1 MSCKVSG
8 NKLTDAC
15 IGLFSLSPAPSQ
27 PPSGLSATILSSS
40 SLSISWMSVS
50 DADGYILYYNGGK
63 AVLIK
68 GQHMT
73 DYTLS
78 GLNKG
83 KKYNISIYSFSS
95 LPYISARN
103 LSVNFNG
110 MCLEQ

>member
-1 MSCKVSG
+1 MHKV
-8 NKLTDAC
+8 TDVC
-15 IGLFSLSPAPSQ
+15 ISLFSLSPAPSQ

-50 DADGYILYYNGGK
+50 GVDGYILYYNGGE

-83 KKYNISIYSFSS
+83 NDYNISIYSFSGFPS
-95 LPYISARN
+95 ISARN
-103 LSVNFNG
+103 WSVNFNG
-110 MCLEQ
+110 KSLEH